1 MSNYARA
8 NTGGATH
15 FGDKDALTTGD
26 PDKVIVGSQFDS
38 EFNAIVTASATKY
51 DSDDLAS
58 LAEAQAETVNTKL
71 ITPLRLSSWSEAN
84 DAVIGDLHALS
95 GQAADSVYGW
105 DNSASAAIGWTIGTG
120 LTSTVGGALE
130 FSHLGIEELSD
141 PGAFDRIL
149 FWDDT
154 TTGVEWLQV
163 TNGLEI
169 SGTQLG
175 IASSAA
181 GAGLAFSGSV
191 LSVNVGEGIEIS
203 SDTVTIAD
211 QAVSSTVPVSLTG
224 GTLGWSTSSI
234 TTIDV
239 SGIVESQD
247 GVLVQDN
254 GALKVMDWN
263 DGGVHVETWTG
274 GDETQDDTMY
284 SLFMLLTGTTAR
296 NFTFTSTGT
305 APHTG
310 AVILLGS
317 RDTATLTIKAA
328 GTASLTTRY
337 AQGSTADRT
346 LSAGG
351 TCMAVHVGSDEWMLV
366 GDIS

>member
-15 FGDKDALTTGD
+15 FTDKDALTTGD
-26 PDKVIVGSQFDS
+26 PNKVIVGTQFDA
-38 EFNAIVTASATKY
+38 EFNAILTATNSKY

-58 LAEAQAETVNTKL
+58 SAEAAAQTLNTKI
-71 ITPLRLSSWSEAN
+71 ITPLRLDNWSARN
-84 DAVIGDLHALS
+84 DAVIQDLSALS

-105 DNSASAAIGWTIGTG
+105 DDSASGAIGWTIGTG
-120 LTSTVGGALE
+120 LTTTVGGALE
-130 FSHLGIEELSD
+130 FSFLGIEELSD

-175 IASSAA
+175 IATAAA
-181 GAGLAFSGSV
+181 GDGLAFDGSV
-191 LSVNVGEGIEIS
+191 LSVNVGEGLEI
-203 SDTVTIAD
+203 DTDIVTIAD
-211 QAVSSTVPVSLTG
+211 QAVSATVPVSLTA
-224 GTLGWSTSSI
+224 GTLGWDTSSI
-234 TTIDV
+234 TTI
-239 SGIVESQD
+239 SINSIVEAQD
-247 GVLVQDN
+247 GVLIQDN

-274 GDETQDDTMY
+274 GDDTQDDTMY
-284 SLFMLLTGTTAR
+284 GLFMLLTGTTAR
-296 NFTFTSTGT
+296 NFTFTSTAVSPNVGS
-305 APHTG
+305 
-310 AVILLGS
+310 VILLGA
-317 RDTATLTIKAA
+317 RDTGALTIKAA
-328 GTASLTTRY
+328 GSATLTTRY

-351 TCMAVHVGSDEWMLV
+351 TCMAIHVGSHEWMLV